1 MLHNFFAYSILS
13 GPMSPRHH
21 PAAEETD
28 MRAAVSAALE
38 AWLRQSGLTQA
49 AAAAQLGTT
58 QARVSEIK
66 HGKTTQFSLDL
77 LVRFAARAGLQPR
90 LTLTDSR

>member
-1 MLHNFFAYSILS
+1 MPHTDLAMNQYQYH
-13 GPMSPRHH
+13 
-21 PAAEETD
+21 AAEETN
-28 MRAAVSAALE
+28 MRAAITAALE
-38 AWLRQSGLTQA
+38 AWLRQSGLTQN

-66 HGKTTQFSLDL
+66 HGKTAQFSLDL

-90 LTLTDSR
+90 LTLTDPR

>member
-1 MLHNFFAYSILS
+1 MNPSN
-13 GPMSPRHH
+13 H
-21 PAAEETD
+21 PAAEEAD
-28 MRAAVSAALE
+28 MRAAITAALE
-38 AWLRQSGLTQA
+38 AWLQHAGLTQTA
-49 AAAAQLGTT
+49 AAERLGTT

-66 HGKTTQFSLDL
+66 HGKTSQFSLDL

>member
-1 MLHNFFAYSILS
+1 MNQYQ
-13 GPMSPRHH
+13 H
-21 PAAEETD
+21 PAADEAH
-28 MRAAVSAALE
+28 MRAALTAALE
-38 AWLRQSGLTQA
+38 AWLDRCGLTQT

-66 HGKTTQFSLDL
+66 HGKTAQFSLDL

-90 LTLTDSR
+90 LTLTES